1 MSLSSKKTARPTRE
15 NFINQTEHYRYSQF
29 EKHPGVERKEPSE
42 EEKEETDEKED
53 KYEKELKEED
63 DSISPKKVPI
73 PPGENE
79 TIIREAKTKI
89 PEADVEETKEEGDG
103 VGFFTSITIP
113 PE

>member
-1 MSLSSKKTARPTRE
+1 M
-15 NFINQTEHYRYSQF
+15 
-29 EKHPGVERKEPSE
+29 
-42 EEKEETDEKED
+42 
-53 KYEKELKEED
+53 KEED

-103 VGFFTSITIP
+103 VGLFTSITIP